1 MEKEKCGGNRKS
13 SLEHLI
19 KRIEAK
25 REAIKNR
32 AKKMAKEERA
42 VLLAHRNG
50 NFAIVHPCTDGKNAW
65 QISRFDQHGPYSDSR
80 RKTYYECAEIAI
92 EEGFRKII
100 DIDEEKTIP
109 PNGRAS

>member
-1 MEKEKCGGNRKS
+1 MEKEKCEGKRKG

-19 KRIEAK
+19 KRVEAK
-25 REAIKNR
+25 RAAIKNR
-32 AKKMAKEERA
+32 AEKMAKEERA

-50 NFAIVHPCTDGKNAW
+50 NFAIIHPCTDGKNTW

-80 RKTYYECAEIAI
+80 RKTYFECAEIAI
-92 EEGFRKII
+92 EERFRKIV

-109 PNGRAS
+109 QNGRAS

>member
-1 MEKEKCGGNRKS
+1 MEKEKRMDKRKC

-32 AKKMAKEERA
+32 AEKMAKEERA

-80 RKTYYECAEIAI
+80 RQTFLECAVMAI
-92 EEGFRKII
+92 EERFRKII
-100 DIDEEKTIP
+100 EINNEQT
-109 PNGRAS
+109 A